1 MNLLNSYQR
10 ARLLLLIGSV
20 LSFSAFLLSARIF
33 HIPPYPGRQSALLVH
48 APYVLPFM
56 IIAIV
61 LAISV
66 AIGTAVAGMVRFN
79 AGLLT
84 ASLGLAALSFHGG
97 EPRHTVLT
105 ALSLIGPGQIFLR
118 FFVELLILS
127 IFVGIA
133 WYILRMLYTTGKL
146 RDRETAMMGEGE
158 SATPSAEFSS
168 LAVQFI
174 FTALLVML
182 IAQSEAKQQVMGAI
196 FIASWGGSAFAH
208 TFIPTGPRSWYWLPP
223 LLVGLLGFL
232 LAWVFLPNGLFTA
245 DFRGSF
251 AGLYRPMPLDYASMG
266 PAGAIIGHWM
276 SRRWQ
281 RERTAG
287 QQAPAQNS

>member
-10 ARLLLLIGSV
+10 ARLLLLTGSIF
-20 LSFSAFLLSARIF
+20 SFIAFWYSARVF
-33 HIPPYPGRQSALLVH
+33 HIPSYPGYQSALLVH
-48 APYVLPFM
+48 SPYVLPFL

-66 AIGTAVAGMVRFN
+66 AIGTTVAGMVRFN

-84 ASLGLAALSFHGG
+84 ASLGLAALSFRGG
-97 EPRHTVLT
+97 EPRHTILT

-133 WYILRMLYTTGKL
+133 WYILRMLYTSGKL
-146 RDRETAMMGEGE
+146 RDRETSMMDEGE
-158 SATPSAEFSS
+158 SVNASAEFSS

-182 IAQSEAKQQVMGAI
+182 IAQAEAKQQVMGAI
-196 FIASWGGSAFAH
+196 FIASWAGSAFAH

-223 LLVGLLGFL
+223 LMVGLLGYL

-281 RERTAG
+281 RDRDN
-287 QQAPAQNS
+287 AQRAVA